1 MIFFSLENEK
11 LNWVFKT
18 YQSEAIKME
27 SEEIFS
33 KLDEKILLKVYD
45 TIRYANPIE
54 KKCSLRQ
61 ANNKIDLNG
70 SSCFSVWEKCAVCE
84 NCISMRA
91 MRENKVIMK
100 FEYSN
105 RRLYMVTAVPVKN
118 EINSNLI
125 VELIRDVTEEHLL
138 DSIDLLNE
146 DIVIEKINKL
156 NQELIC
162 DSLTKLYN
170 RRFLEERLQYEVAK
184 SLSNNSPMGFV
195 MADIDHFK
203 IINDTYGHPVGDR
216 ILIEFSQILKKMIR
230 DSDDWIVR
238 YGGEEF
244 LIFISGV
251 DKETLI
257 RKVQY
262 IREKIENNIFCE
274 KDFQIKITSSFGLF
288 SDIATE
294 LLDLEKS
301 QLYINYADKALYNSK
316 NTGRNKV
323 SYYSEF

>member
-1 MIFFSLENEK
+1 M
-11 LNWVFKT
+11 
-18 YQSEAIKME
+18 
-27 SEEIFS
+27 
-33 KLDEKILLKVYD
+33 
-45 TIRYANPIE
+45 
-54 KKCSLRQ
+54 
-61 ANNKIDLNG
+61 
-70 SSCFSVWEKCAVCE
+70 
-84 NCISMRA
+84 
-91 MRENKVIMK
+91 
-100 FEYSN
+100 
-105 RRLYMVTAVPVKN
+105 
-118 EINSNLI
+118 
-125 VELIRDVTEEHLL
+125 
-138 DSIDLLNE
+138 
-146 DIVIEKINKL
+146 
-156 NQELIC
+156 
-162 DSLTKLYN
+162 
-170 RRFLEERLQYEVAK
+170 QYEVAK